1 MKLLHYTIYIYFIL
15 CKIEKI
21 LYIYS
26 IMGKIDKNI
35 KKYCINCE
43 KQLIIKSNRD
53 IIKKRFCSHKC
64 SSYFTTIER
73 QKKDPT
79 LLIKFRLA
87 GLTSDSNRKKGLK
100 LEKHPKWKGGNQLHF
115 CKLCNSEF
123 FIPIYRSNKGYGLF
137 CSRKCWKSHCENM
150 RIKTNCLNCGKEI
163 SYLPKRNRK
172 YCSCSCR
179 MIHLL
184 PKQKFKG
191 TDIELKLKQFLI
203 DKNIQ
208 FEYQPRIKDIVN
220 ADFFIKPNIVIFA
233 DGDYWHSLPNAMHR
247 DIIVNKKLKENNYLV
262 LRFKGT
268 EINKDFD
275 LVQNKIMETYN
286 ALKQ

>member
-100 LEKHPKWKGGNQLHF
+100 LEKRPNWKGGNQTHI
-115 CKLCNSEF
+115 CKICHNSF
-123 FIPIYRSNKGYGLF
+123 QISITRSNKGYGIF
-137 CSRKCWKSHCENM
+137 CSRKCYKLYHEVPK
-150 RIKTNCLNCGKEI
+150 IKTNCLNCGKDVWDT
-163 SYLPKRNRK
+163 SKKNRK
-172 YCSCSCR
+172 YCSCS
-179 MIHLL
+179 
-184 PKQKFKG
+184 
-191 TDIELKLKQFLI
+191 
-203 DKNIQ
+203 
-208 FEYQPRIKDIVN
+208 
-220 ADFFIKPNIVIFA
+220 
-233 DGDYWHSLPNAMHR
+233 
-247 DIIVNKKLKENNYLV
+247 
-262 LRFKGT
+262 
-268 EINKDFD
+268 
-275 LVQNKIMETYN
+275 
-286 ALKQ
+286 